1 MCKWSS
7 PKWSSKDRRCY
18 EPSCKTAG
26 RGVYLLSAVRFVWN
40 LFFAVFLLI
49 ADLLQHCS
57 GGSCSHALFLF
68 TKTGQLLKKLF
79 GILRQTAIVIKNIIR
94 GDVQQANHHKQ
105 IFKTGVSPA
114 ILYFQ
119 NRSWLNPDLFCK
131 IVLCDPLALAGYA
144 NDLAL
149 VNLRFLHYNS
159 PRHNLIMQYDKY
171 ECINSAYKDVLYF
184 TNGRRLCMIP
194 S

>member
-1 MCKWSS
+1 M
-7 PKWSSKDRRCY
+7 
-18 EPSCKTAG
+18 
-26 RGVYLLSAVRFVWN
+26 
-40 LFFAVFLLI
+40 FLLI

-79 GILRQTAIVIKNIIR
+79 GILRQTAIVIKNIIW

-131 IVLCDPLALAGYA
+131 VVLRDPLALTGYA
-144 NDLAL
+144 NDPA
-149 VNLRFLHYNS
+149 
-159 PRHNLIMQYDKY
+159 
-171 ECINSAYKDVLYF
+171 
-184 TNGRRLCMIP
+184 
-194 S
+194 